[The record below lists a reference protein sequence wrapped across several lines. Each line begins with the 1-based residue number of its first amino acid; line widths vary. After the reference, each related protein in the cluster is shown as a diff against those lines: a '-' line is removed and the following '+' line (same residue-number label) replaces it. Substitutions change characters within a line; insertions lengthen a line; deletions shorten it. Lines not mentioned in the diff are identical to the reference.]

1 MKDWSGYS
9 ILVVDDDDRLRERLV
24 TGMTRRGLEV
34 HHAPDARTA
43 LELARLVEPELAVI
57 DLRMPGEQGLEL
69 LRALMQLEDS
79 PKVVILTGYGS
90 IANALE
96 AIRLGATHYLQKP
109 ANVEEILLSFQR
121 DELPNDGLLESA
133 DSVPTLARTEW
144 EHINRIL
151 TDCNGNIRQAARKLG
166 IHRRTLQRK
175 LAKFPVQR

>member
-1 MKDWSGYS
+1 MKDFTGYS
-9 ILVVDDDDRLRERLV
+9 ILIVDDDDRLRERLV
-24 TGMTRRGLEV
+24 TGMARRGLEV
-34 HHAPDARTA
+34 YEAADASGA
-43 LELARLVEPELAVI
+43 LEVARAIEPELAVL
-57 DLRMPGEQGLEL
+57 DLRMPGEKGLDL
-69 LRALMQLEDS
+69 LRAIMQLEDP

-109 ANVEEILLSFQR
+109 ANIEEILLSFQR
-121 DELPNDGLLESA
+121 DELQSEDQLEGA
-133 DSVPTLARTEW
+133 DSVPSLARTEW

-175 LAKFPVQR
+175 LAKFPTQR